1 MLKLKNEKQK
11 GMTFIEI
18 LIWSLIVLVVIFGF
32 ISYVSAEANSNT
44 ITRFSQD
51 AINTDQKIKKN
62 TMEFVSFFDSEEDFS
77 SVFKDKFMINS
88 LKCDL
93 HNYECAFNKN
103 TGDEKENIMRTDISV
118 KLNNNKDNRE
128 LIISQDVSSFN
139 SEGFSIIKDKKNGD
153 FNFYNNVYESVVK
166 TEHNENIKVKYFF
179 VDGETKTEIK
189 IEECR
194 NNKNCVF
201 ISEYTQKNNIS
212 QIKHRG

>member
-1 MLKLKNEKQK
+1 MCVCICVRGLSGVYYADFFINQLADSTCTNNKQNCVTIHLKFL
-11 GMTFIEI
+11 
-18 LIWSLIVLVVIFGF
+18 
-32 ISYVSAEANSNT
+32 Y
-44 ITRFSQD
+44 
-51 AINTDQKIKKN
+51 
-62 TMEFVSFFDSEEDFS
+62 FDSEEDFS

-201 ISEYTQKNNIS
+201 ISEYTQK
-212 QIKHRG
+212 K